1 MILLNVVKFYEEI
14 DKKNLKKSSKNI
26 LDKWVFSRLGELRN
40 EITENMKKYDLPGA
54 TRPISNFIED
64 LSTWYLRQTRDRL
77 NEKDESAIKTI
88 KNVLEELSKLIAPF
102 IPFSAEFVWQKITGN
117 NFKKDSKSVH
127 LENWPEGKDV
137 DRKVL
142 EEMKKVREIIST
154 GLKERDKEHIGLKW
168 PLAKADIYVVN
179 PKTIKNYEDI
189 IKEQLNVKKI
199 NFHEA
204 DRKLEYYNI
213 RIDLDFELT
222 AELEAEGYAR
232 EVSRKVQA
240 FRKKLGLKKENEIE
254 LILIVDKDFKEI
266 LEKEKELIK
275 KRTNSRELNIEDV
288 TTDKER
294 FKNNMDFKIKD
305 KRGEIVIIL

>member
-1 MILLNVVKFYEEI
+1 LNLSLSVVT
-14 DKKNLKKSSKNI
+14 
-26 LDKWVFSRLGELRN
+26 FSRLGELRN

-168 PLAKADIYVVN
+168 PLAKADIYVVDS
-179 PKTIKNYEDI
+179 KKIKNYEEI

-275 KRTNSRELNIEDV
+275 KRTNSRELNLENV